1 MVISESGSG
10 ARAIPGKLEQLEL
23 TETVDWKGI
32 AGIKM
37 HLPAISLVL
46 KTLIPSPRPTHIIS
60 NYISCKAQEPSF
72 FCTCNAFLAALVG
85 SFLSFLAPFFLFS
98 VSSVFFGSFL
108 AFLGL
113 LCPVSFQPLLAGTN

>member
-1 MVISESGSG
+1 MVISESGSS

-46 KTLIPSPRPTHIIS
+46 KTLVPFPRPTHLLS
-60 NYISCKAQEPSF
+60 NYISIKA
-72 FCTCNAFLAALVG
+72 
-85 SFLSFLAPFFLFS
+85 
-98 VSSVFFGSFL
+98 
-108 AFLGL
+108 
-113 LCPVSFQPLLAGTN
+113 